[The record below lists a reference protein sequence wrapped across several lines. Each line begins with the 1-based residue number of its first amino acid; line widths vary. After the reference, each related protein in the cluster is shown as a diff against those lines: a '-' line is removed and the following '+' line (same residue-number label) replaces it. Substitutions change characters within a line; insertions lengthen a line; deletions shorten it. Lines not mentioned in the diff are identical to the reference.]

1 VQELFAQIVLLAGD
15 HRGNYAPGSE
25 RHARVELVQRG
36 AEALSFLQAKAKA
49 TNPNWKERV
58 LAEVMIGRITQPRTY
73 DTLEKATRDYI
84 RAYDNVEDAEEAAAK
99 GKKRPDPQ
107 PRVIRLNLPIEP
119 LPGLNH
125 KAAIPFLID
134 KLLLGAHLEKQFA
147 IALLGQMKA
156 REAFEPLVEVVHKD
170 RHILVGYALV
180 ALQRLGDKRVI
191 FLVQEI
197 AEKNILADPSGY
209 NAEEREQAIKML
221 GELGH
226 TSVVPTLERIA
237 REDQF
242 TSVRVSAGLA
252 VEAIRQR
259 EPRKGQQ

>member
-1 VQELFAQIVLLAGD
+1 VQELFDHIVLAAGD
-15 HRGNYAPGSE
+15 HRNGSRGE
-25 RHARVELVQRG
+25 RHARIELVQRG
-36 AEALSFLQAKAKA
+36 AEALSFLQAKAKP

-73 DTLEKATRDYI
+73 DTLEQATRDYI

-99 GKKRPDPQ
+99 GKKRPDRQ
-107 PRVIRLNLPIEP
+107 TRVIRLNLPIEP

-147 IALLGQMKA
+147 IVQLGQMKA
-156 REAFEPLVEVVHKD
+156 REAFEPLVEVVHED
-170 RHILVGYALV
+170 RHILVGHALV

-191 FLVQEI
+191 PLAQEI
-197 AEKNILADPSGY
+197 AEKNILVDAAGY
-209 NAEEREQAIKML
+209 NAGEREQAIKML